1 MKAEKRTFQLPYF
14 HIGKRILK
22 SAAAVFLSLIIGM
35 LRGGTGIPFYSAIAA
50 ILCIQPYMETS
61 WKSAKNRLTG
71 TFIGALYGT
80 PVLLLNRY
88 IIPSEGYWQIFQYA
102 FISLAVILVI
112 YTACIIKIPSISYFS
127 CVVFLSIVVNHIG
140 DAEPL
145 IFVRDRILDTVIGV
159 LIALFLNSLQI
170 PRKKRKDILFVFEL
184 DEKTLDLHENLNSYS
199 KIMMNRMISEGAC
212 FTIAT
217 PRTPASSVDIIRE
230 IHLNLPIIAMDGAVL
245 YDTKE
250 NRFLKLVSMDCELSA
265 EVISYL
271 DTLPIHYFSTVVT
284 EDVVFIYHGDNKN
297 EAEESVYETLRKSPY
312 RNYMKQR
319 VPEKTPV
326 IYFMTMVKN
335 EQTQKLKQE
344 ILSQKFGSGIRV
356 LLTESVDYPGYSYLK
371 IYNRDATQENML
383 EYLAGRLDVKKM
395 ILFRN
400 EETCSHSDVRRQ
412 KANEDVKKMRRIFRP
427 YFWEKDKE

>member
-230 IHLNLPIIAMDGAVL
+230 IYWMYIWSIPLKEICWK
-245 YDTKE
+245 TKDESKYFFSE
-250 NRFLKLVSMDCELSA
+250 NEW
-265 EVISYL
+265 
-271 DTLPIHYFSTVVT
+271 T
-284 EDVVFIYHGDNKN
+284 E
-297 EAEESVYETLRKSPY
+297 
-312 RNYMKQR
+312 
-319 VPEKTPV
+319 EK
-326 IYFMTMVKN
+326 I
-335 EQTQKLKQE
+335 QE
-344 ILSQKFGSGIRV
+344 ILNNEIYAGYKFIEMEWYNINRV
-356 LLTESVDYPGYSYLK
+356 DKHPK
-371 IYNRDATQENML
+371 I
-383 EYLAGRLDVKKM
+383 
-395 ILFRN
+395 
-400 EETCSHSDVRRQ
+400 
-412 KANEDVKKMRRIFRP
+412 
-427 YFWEKDKE
+427 